1 MCLKMESRTGP
12 ERAGA
17 LVIELAARTVKVDGT
32 RVELPPTEFSIL
44 AVLAARPGEV
54 VSHKELLN
62 EAFGDSAYMD
72 AQDLHWRIWNIRQ
85 LIGDTDKMLV
95 RNRRGQGF
103 VIDAG
108 RVEVVEGLAEPL
120 KPVVEAPTPQEPSGI
135 RLEEPEPTEAAP
147 PNELAAEPQEADKR
161 SRPFVFSPLALVIV
175 GLVAGLALGG
185 SWLAGYTLSQRGT
198 PTAGVEHPSPPR
210 DSERT
215 SEEPRTREDNK
226 KQNPRR
232 SDKRHTRG
240 NTNTN
245 VAAGPATGGLGTGDI
260 TSGNTTTGDSNAGE
274 TATGSGPGG
283 KEEKAAPP
291 PPPPQPDAQLYHLHN
306 PETGDHIMTTSSSI
320 ANQKQ
325 AQGYDATLEGGV
337 FTTQEKGTVAISLD
351 SGSAFVYSNSSS
363 APDGVSV
370 TALYRLSSDG
380 DFFYTTSSSLANQAQ
395 AQGWSRSTS
404 GYVSS

>member
-1 MCLKMESRTGP
+1 M
-12 ERAGA
+12 
-17 LVIELAARTVKVDGT
+17 
-32 RVELPPTEFSIL
+32 ELPPMEFSIL

-54 VSHKELLN
+54 VSHKELLT

-85 LIGDTDKMLV
+85 LIGDGDKTLV

-108 RVEVVEGLAEPL
+108 RVEVVEGLVEPE
-120 KPVVEAPTPQEPSGI
+120 PVDETPVPQGPIVI
-135 RLEEPEPTEAAP
+135 RLEEPEPTEATP
-147 PNELAAEPQEADKR
+147 PNELPAEPKEVDKR

-198 PTAGVEHPSPPR
+198 PAGVEPPSPPR

-215 SEEPRTREDNK
+215 SEEPRSREDNK
-226 KQNPRR
+226 KQSPRR
-232 SDKRHTRG
+232 SNTRDNRG

-245 VAAGPATGGLGTGDI
+245 VAAGPVADGLGTGDI
-260 TSGNTTTGDSNAGE
+260 TSGNTTTGDSNSGE

-283 KEEKAAPP
+283 KEEKPAP

-306 PETGDHIMTTSSSI
+306 PETGDHIMTMSSSI

-325 AQGYDATLEGGV
+325 AQGYDSTLEGGV